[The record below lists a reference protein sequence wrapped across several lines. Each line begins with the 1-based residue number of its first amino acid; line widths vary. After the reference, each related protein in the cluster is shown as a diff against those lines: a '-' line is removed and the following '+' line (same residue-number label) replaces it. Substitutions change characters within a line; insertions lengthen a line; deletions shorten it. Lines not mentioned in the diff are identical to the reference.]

1 MAQGEI
7 TTTAGL
13 ALLQLLVQ
21 FFGTRKVGMTGPE
34 KKQAIVNIA
43 APLLPVAAG
52 AIANNSN
59 SPEHK
64 AEVAVLAQG
73 FHDALQANGLI
84 HDTASLEQGT
94 PLPATP
100 PISAVPVVPAPQVP
114 QP

>member
-1 MAQGEI
+1 MASGQI
-7 TTTAGL
+7 STTAGL
-13 ALLQLLVQ
+13 VLLQLLVQ
-21 FFGTRKVGMTGPE
+21 FLGTRKTGMTGAE
-34 KKQAIVNIA
+34 KKQTAVDIV

-52 AIANNSN
+52 VAAANSN

-64 AEVAVLAQG
+64 AEIAVLAQG
-73 FHDALQANGLI
+73 FHDSLQAAGLI

-100 PISAVPVVPAPQVP
+100 PISAVPPSLQV